1 MRTIDRS
8 SRSLSLGAVG
18 VAAALVQGALFP
30 AGEAQAQATCARTI
44 TANRVLTDA
53 MQCTVA

>member
-1 MRTIDRS
+1 MRTIHRT
-8 SRSLSLGAVG
+8 SRHLYLGAVG
-18 VAAALVQGALFP
+18 ITAALVHGILFQ
-30 AGEAQAQATCARTI
+30 ADEAQAQASCARTI